1 MSLISYL
8 YNKYLEWSS
17 FYRNKDPNQYGTSL
31 YPIKEDTKKTIEQ
44 ETLDRLKNQK
54 TYDLNKIDT
63 K

>member
-17 FYRNKDPNQYGTSL
+17 FYRHNDPNQYGTSL